1 MEWVEAV
8 LRELSEEETVRFVMG
23 VWAVWEVR
31 NGVVFEG
38 RDVQLRRVVA
48 RVREL
53 LKEMEEVEVAAVEQ
67 RTRREQ
73 GERGTRPGEVRG
85 WQKPSHG
92 LVKINVDAGVKEGDE
107 MGIGVVCRDE
117 NGTVQWGWAKRR
129 REEFTA
135 RVAEAEAVLVG
146 LQLAKRMK
154 VRDICVEGDCKE
166 LIEALQHGHTGR
178 SDFHVVIEEIN
189 LFCRNFNSV
198 FWSFSSRNFNLIAH
212 ELAHFCKVGG
222 SLFFDDST
230 IPSRIVDLGAA
241 DLNGR
246 M

>member
-1 MEWVEAV
+1 
-8 LRELSEEETVRFVMG
+8 MG

-38 RDVQLRRVVA
+38 RDVLISRVVA

-53 LKEMEEVEVAAVEQ
+53 LKELEEVDVADVEQ
-67 RTRREQ
+67 RARKEH
-73 GERGTRPGEVRG
+73 GEGGTRSGEVRG
-85 WQKPSHG
+85 WQKPRHG
-92 LVKINVDAGVKEGDE
+92 LVKINVDAGVKEGDG

-117 NGTVQWGWAKRR
+117 HGAVKWGWAERR

-154 VRDICVEGDCKE
+154 ARDICLEGDCKE
-166 LIEALQHGHTGR
+166 LIEALQHGCTGR

-198 FWSFSSRNFNLIAH
+198 IWSFSSRKFNLLAH

-222 SLFFDDST
+222 SLFFDDLT
-230 IPSRIVDLGAA
+230 IPSRIVDLAAA
-241 DLNGR
+241 DLNER
-246 M
+246 S